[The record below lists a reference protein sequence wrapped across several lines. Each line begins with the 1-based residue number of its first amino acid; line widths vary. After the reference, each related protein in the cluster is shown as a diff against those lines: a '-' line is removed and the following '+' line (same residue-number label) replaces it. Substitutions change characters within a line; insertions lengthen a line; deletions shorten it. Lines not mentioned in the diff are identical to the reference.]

1 MNEYIKEKIFYYCNQ
16 KKENNVEINLNEIYK
31 MVEKDLWNLT
41 ASLYGQ
47 WINSQSNFVGVEFSK
62 GSFEMVEYQAEKG
75 E

>member
-1 MNEYIKEKIFYYCNQ
+1 
-16 KKENNVEINLNEIYK
+16 

-47 WINSQSNFVGVEFSK
+47 WINNQSNFVGVEFSK